1 MSLQTNQQQ
10 KHDKVRY
17 RCYRIGQ
24 ILYLPTYTVPKL
36 YTSPSGKLY
45 SEDELTMQGARV
57 QYEFLWESKARDE
70 SR

>member
-1 MSLQTNQQQ
+1 MSFTTNQQQ

-24 ILYLPTYTVPKL
+24 ILYLPTYNAPKL

-45 SEDELTMQGARV
+45 SEEELNLLGARL